1 MIASDEKVKSKT
13 QSQKPIETIKKGT
26 EEIRRTSK
34 WKSQDLL

>member
-13 QSQKPIETIKKGT
+13 KLKATKKST